1 MFSTLF
7 PFWNFSIHFFFF
19 SQLLCM
25 HSKHMDFR
33 RELSNSL
40 HKIINGLEWSDQQTV
55 SLRLEVLYETALT
68 NGDVP
73 LDAIDLIDQ
82 ARKQLIANQN
92 LQQPFPS
99 YQAPLLNDW
108 GWATRKTQVFDIG
121 ATVIVF

>member
-1 MFSTLF
+1 
-7 PFWNFSIHFFFF
+7 
-19 SQLLCM
+19 
-25 HSKHMDFR
+25 MDFR

-55 SLRLEVLYETALT
+55 SLRLEVLT

-108 GWATRKTQVFDIG
+108 GWATRKTQFFDIG

>member
-1 MFSTLF
+1 
-7 PFWNFSIHFFFF
+7 
-19 SQLLCM
+19 M

-40 HKIINGLEWSDQQTV
+40 HEIINGLEGSDQQTV
-55 SLRLEVLYETALT
+55 SLRLEVLYETALI

-92 LQQPFPS
+92 LQQPFYS
-99 YQAPLLNDW
+99 CQAPLLNDW
-108 GWATRKTQVFDIG
+108 GWATRKNQVFDIG

>member
-1 MFSTLF
+1 
-7 PFWNFSIHFFFF
+7 
-19 SQLLCM
+19 M
-25 HSKHMDFR
+25 HSKPMDFR

-40 HKIINGLEWSDQQTV
+40 HEKINGLEGSDQQTV
-55 SLRLEVLYETALT
+55 SLRLEVLFESALI

-92 LQQPFPS
+92 LQQPFHS

-108 GWATRKTQVFDIG
+108 GWAKRKTQVFDIG
-121 ATVIVF
+121 ATVIVFLEV

>member
-1 MFSTLF
+1 
-7 PFWNFSIHFFFF
+7 
-19 SQLLCM
+19 M

-40 HKIINGLEWSDQQTV
+40 HEIINDLEGSDQQTV
-55 SLRLEVLYETALT
+55 SLRLEVLYETALI

-73 LDAIDLIDQ
+73 LDVDFLKVLSIRSTCGKSTLDAIDLIDK
-82 ARKQLIANQN
+82 ARKQLIAIQN
-92 LQQPFPS
+92 LHQPFHS
-99 YQAPLLNDW
+99 YQAPLLNDC

>member
-1 MFSTLF
+1 
-7 PFWNFSIHFFFF
+7 
-19 SQLLCM
+19 M

-40 HKIINGLEWSDQQTV
+40 HEIINGLEGSDQQTV
-55 SLRLEVLYETALT
+55 SLRLEVLYETALI

-73 LDAIDLIDQ
+73 LDVDFLKVLSIRSTCGKSTLDAIDLIDQ
-82 ARKQLIANQN
+82 ARKQLIAIQN
-92 LQQPFPS
+92 LHQPFHS